1 MAKKVNVVFGAEMI
15 KNLDKGGAWLAEF
28 DVVYDYEDKPRVSGR
43 NAFSNPSAAKRWLK
57 EMVLEHTNKK
67 SIKMVAG
74 SDKDAKDKP
83 IAFSGV
89 VVFKVE
95 ESAL

>member
-1 MAKKVNVVFGAEMI
+1 MAKKVNVVFSADMT
-15 KNLDKGGAWLAEF
+15 KNLDRGGAWLAEF
-28 DVVYDYEDKPRVSGR
+28 DVVYDYEGKPRVSGR

-83 IAFSGV
+83 INFSGT